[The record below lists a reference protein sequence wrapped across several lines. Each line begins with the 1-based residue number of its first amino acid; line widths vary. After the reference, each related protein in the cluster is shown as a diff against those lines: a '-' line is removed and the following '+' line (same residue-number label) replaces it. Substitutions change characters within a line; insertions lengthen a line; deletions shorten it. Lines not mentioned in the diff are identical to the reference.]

1 MSSCSEKTKKCKINN
16 LFYRLKTLQQNGI
29 LFPLKPHVD
38 GTGSFLFNTNQI
50 DILFQ
55 AYNKYKTEAEMT
67 DNAECLKAYCKAFI
81 YCLKIYILIRNHKQQ
96 YFKNLKNLH
105 KQIIFYCEKYNN
117 TKLKEILFYAMFII
131 YQNLIF
137 NCTTDIIKSKS
148 LEPLQNISSMLM
160 NLLGLF
166 KIIKNSNYS
175 IITLDYL
182 ETELS
187 KLYPEYFK
195 IQ

>member
-1 MSSCSEKTKKCKINN
+1 MDSFLKKTKKCKTSN
-16 LFYRLKTLQQNGI
+16 LFYRLKTLQQNGT
-29 LFPLKPHVD
+29 LFPLKPQVD

-55 AYNKYKTEAEMT
+55 AYNKYKVEAEMT
-67 DNAECLKAYCKAFI
+67 DNPECLKSYCKAFI
-81 YCLKIYILIRNHKQQ
+81 YYLKVYILIKNHKQQ

-117 TKLKEILFYAMFII
+117 MKLREILFYAMFVI
-131 YQNLIF
+131 YQNFIF
-137 NCTTDIIKSKS
+137 NYTADIIKSKS
-148 LEPLQNISSMLM
+148 IEPLQNISPMLM

-166 KIIKNSNYS
+166 KIIKNANYS
-175 IITLDYL
+175 IITLSYL

-187 KLYPEYFK
+187 KLCPEYFK
-195 IQ
+195 F